1 MYETHGF
8 SPDGTQILF
17 SGAEQEGHYYDMEI
31 YVMDLTTGVTVQLT
45 DNDEWDEHAHF
56 TPDGQSI
63 VWVSTEGI
71 HQERGVSLEDALDN
85 PPKLEYWI
93 MNKDGSDKCRLS
105 GFNYAGAP
113 EYIDV
118 DGGIGLGDYC
128 MGPDGK
134 TIVAKMRRGFKE
146 TVIVLIEFDV

>member
-1 MYETHGF
+1 M
-8 SPDGTQILF
+8 QK
-17 SGAEQEGHYYDMEI
+17 MVVVI
-31 YVMDLTTGVTVQLT
+31 YVIFLLSCCIQQGERKSEGFTETVSVVGNVIIL
-45 DNDEWDEHAHF
+45 
-56 TPDGQSI
+56 
-63 VWVSTEGI
+63 
-71 HQERGVSLEDALDN
+71 LEDALDN